1 MKKFLAMLL
10 AVVMVLTL
18 VACGGNDTKKADG
31 QVVIG
36 SDTEESGDWAY
47 SAFQTSPNAT
57 DNEVVKL
64 TDDLLTVDTDQHGD
78 YVVNKT
84 VVKSYERIEEENGN
98 VTYKFV
104 LNDGLKF
111 NNGEA
116 VTAQDFLAWTMFLSS
131 PAGKEMGVVS
141 AAYDQL
147 PGGVAYRNGETNV
160 LAGLRLFDDKTFSV
174 TILKTN
180 EAGDTDYLPYYYDLG
195 YAAMRGVNLTYWF
208 GEGWSVKDDGEGAY
222 FVNADGKEFT
232 AANVGDA
239 VTAARYATSDRV
251 TSGPYNLVSFDQS
264 SREIVLEANENYNG
278 NFEGQK
284 PGIQKLV
291 IVKTEQDTVMDMIAT
306 GQIQIYSGIGDG
318 AQVNAALDLIE
329 AGTIDSSYTTYDR
342 AGYGYFA
349 YACDF
354 GPSQFVEFRQAVAY
368 LLDRNEFAQT
378 FCQGWGGVV
387 HGPYCTAFSMTSKT
401 DIDKKVNHYDY
412 NPEKAV
418 ELLKQA
424 GFVYN
429 ADGSDYVDGSGEIRY
444 AKVTAEQAQYY
455 DNFNKVLADGTIL
468 MPATLNWA
476 SSENNSVSALL
487 STMLA
492 NSEATKNAG
501 VSIVKTEMT
510 FPELLNYMYRQD
522 AYGIGGDYSVPT
534 YNMFNLATGW
544 NAGVY
549 DFAYNWS
556 TDPTY
561 IEMGYN
567 VQHLYDE
574 ELDQLSMD
582 MVYGV
587 EPGDEATFLELW
599 EKYVIRWNEEL
610 PMVPLY
616 ANIYVTLY
624 PNTIDNYA
632 EDSFWGFDRAILY
645 ANWVGSAK

>member
-10 AVVMVLTL
+10 ALVMVLTL

-36 SDTEESGDWAY
+36 SDTEASGDWAY
-47 SAFQTSPNAT
+47 SAFTRNPNAT
-57 DNEVVKL
+57 DNAVMKL
-64 TDDLLTVDTDQHGD
+64 TDDMTTIESNQHGD
-78 YVVNKT
+78 YVINKT

-98 VTYKFV
+98 VTFKFV
-104 LNDGLKF
+104 INDGLKF

-116 VTAQDFLAWTMFLSS
+116 VTAENFVAWTMFLVS

-141 AAYDQL
+141 ATYNML
-147 PGGVAYRNGETNV
+147 PGGLAYRNGETNV
-160 LAGLRLFDDKTFSV
+160 LSAVRLYDEKTFSI
-174 TILKTN
+174 TIAKTGEDGETN
-180 EAGDTDYLPYYYDLG
+180 YLPYYYDLG
-195 YAAMRGVNLTYWF
+195 YGAMQAVNLTYWF
-208 GEGWSVKDDGEGAY
+208 GEGWSVKDDGEGVY

-232 AANVGDA
+232 AETVGDT
-239 VTAARYATSDRV
+239 VTAGRFATGNRV
-251 TSGPYNLVSFDQS
+251 TAGPYNLVSYDQS
-264 SREIVLEANENYNG
+264 SGEIVLEVNENYNG

-291 IVKTEQDTVMDMIAT
+291 IVKTSDDTVMDMIST
-306 GQIQIYSGIGDG
+306 GQIQIYSGIADG
-318 AQVNAALDLIE
+318 AHVNAVLDLIE
-329 AGTIDSSYTTYDR
+329 AGTIDSSPSQYDR
-342 AGYGYFA
+342 AGYGYFGF
-349 YACDF
+349 ACDL
-354 GPSQFVEFRQAVAY
+354 GPAQFTEFRQAVAY
-368 LLDRNEFAQT
+368 LLNRVEFAQT

-429 ADGSDYVDGSGEIRY
+429 ADGSDYVDGSGEVRY
-444 AKVTAEQAQYY
+444 AKVTEEQARYY
-455 DNFNKVLADGTIL
+455 ESFNKVLADGTIL

-476 SSENNSVSALL
+476 SSEGNSVSALL
-487 STMLA
+487 TTMLA
-492 NSEATKNAG
+492 SSDATKAAG
-501 VSIVKTEMT
+501 ISIVKTEMT
-510 FPELLNYMYRQD
+510 FPSLLSYMYRQEMNG
-522 AYGIGGDYSVPT
+522 AVGDFSVPT
-534 YNMFNLATGW
+534 YNMFNLATGY
-544 NAGVY
+544 NGGAY
-549 DFAYNWS
+549 DESYNWT
-556 TDPTY
+556 TDPEY
-561 IEMGYN
+561 IEQGYN
-567 VQHLYDE
+567 VQHLYDK
-574 ELDQLSMD
+574 ELDKLSMD